1 MFDFTHEEL
10 GLEKPTEPTPEAEK
24 TQDDWTKGV
33 TYRPDGTVVD
43 PKETRWLFEDRPTL
57 GEFTS
62 KMIGSGFDQVQGL
75 GMGVVGLAGDLAGSE
90 TVKQIGLEGLQR
102 NMQEA
107 AQARE
112 DVGMVENFDE
122 IDGVGSAGKF
132 VYGYMLEQLPQLLPN
147 IALGG
152 VGGIVGKQL
161 VKKGLQEVIETGVS
175 SGLTREAAEAA
186 VANAVATRG
195 GAKAFLT
202 GAVDQAAA
210 RQLMAKGFTREAT
223 EQSLGKIAA
232 GKLAPQAGV
241 AAGNIV
247 AGQAMSMGSIYGE
260 TEDASLAL
268 GYGAAAGAV
277 EGLADTVLFSPFTKR
292 AFGVDVAERIAK
304 NKSLPK
310 EIGKGFVKGVAVEG
324 PLEEYPQTYI
334 EQMARAEADPTFDI
348 NSEEAKRERL
358 NAMAVGSVV
367 GGTIGPV
374 GGALEALAPR
384 TKEALNRFTQKP
396 LSDPET
402 GLPTEPQG
410 PPPAR
415 EYDQEAVTL
424 EDGTVM
430 RRFKIAGTSQE
441 GWAVENAS
449 EEVRGKI
456 AKGGYMDDDKIILAP
471 GFTNSATLIQRAE
484 DARAKAL
491 GKIDDKEVDEK
502 APAPRSLSPF
512 KGIAELFDE
521 FNDDLKKAEI
531 EVFGAEAEP
540 DANVVKDFG
549 IATPVKFKPA
559 PEALGRRVRYEGYE
573 GVLAQDGERYK
584 LRVDDKT
591 DVELPAN
598 AEVETAAPVPVSPLR
613 GDTAL
618 TTTVRT
624 DGSSDLVKDFG
635 IKSQDG
641 QTAKSPGSYPGA
653 EGSTPSPA
661 TPDID
666 AINEIAKATLDL
678 EPVGIVDALEEV
690 SKTEALDDNA
700 ISLLDDAQRALED
713 GITQIESRDLSPDAK
728 KKATDSLYAKLDQVD
743 RIQQRFVPDKEPST
757 KLSPAPLEKELEA
770 AQVEYERKLA
780 EQQQATKQATED
792 RTPEQTQAFVAGLKQ
807 GDQVIV
813 DLDGSDDIVGSV
825 EGTTDEGALIVRDK
839 KTKKPRAVSK
849 TMQDRVALAPEQIAQ
864 PTLETVAQAALGPK
878 PTRETLTRAG
888 FAPTE
893 EVISEKVGDTV
904 HASVPVFNFTAP
916 KDRVDQRKL
925 PLKATFYA
933 EEGGTPAPR
942 FFYEHTNDTTKQ
954 PETQVRDMLRAM
966 DRGYEV
972 RIPNNVEAPLGVQT
986 TPVEGTNYRV
996 VTAIQDFR
1004 WTGANANLGSF
1015 VWGNRGLRHLESGRE
1030 GTGTFSD
1037 LWQKNS
1043 DIQAQRGARSQQI
1056 NQTLQERGTDAT
1068 TGAAK
1073 RAQGFNDIA
1082 TSIYTAIFGGDYGAR
1097 INYIVEGDELSGA
1110 SREARDDFRDKA
1122 TNKLINAI
1130 GNAGLDKIE
1139 ISPEQRP
1146 LIQTTIDAYLE
1157 KQSAE
1162 KSKTIEGG
1170 KLGPEGIIE
1179 LKEVLLD
1186 DEAGTIANLNSRIKA
1201 ATKDTPPAEY
1211 RRLVQEKKKFLKEA
1225 EQSPQGQTVNTTL
1238 DALQRVAMFSNPT
1251 TQQSVLAQAKSD
1263 ALEKAGARPS
1273 APVSLDAPVSDES
1286 GAVLGDF
1293 VTGKGT
1299 GLSGATSAATEA
1311 KDFEAE
1317 QGEVSEEEAKVI
1329 EAQKK
1334 EAAEIVDTISDS
1346 DRLEIFVESLSPL
1359 EKIAYNYLSTA
1370 DTPAWRSRKQKLY
1383 GQLED
1388 QIEDPDEFIRDTEEK
1403 IADFARRA
1411 AERAGG
1417 KTFSPAVRS
1426 ERQTRGAAGLEG
1438 GTLNR
1443 TSTTESVRRIKRRFL
1458 QARAGLTDEQI
1469 VAMADDEIDRAF
1481 LAFNSR
1487 ADESKAAKAQD
1498 AVVSVAPGIEDL
1510 LTRSSGELLAGYAEQ
1525 VREAAEAGDMG
1536 AVRDANFAELVRLG
1550 AFASTREFLSRVSDP
1565 KNGLPRDMQLRAKA
1579 FLGLEKRGFK
1589 LDAIEIQAANFLKT
1603 GTPDRASW
1611 AGLLGRSADY
1621 KSFGVYINL
1630 DQAHD
1635 RGTAAQTILH
1645 ELSHAATLAKINGQ
1659 AKLTPDEK
1667 QAIADLN
1674 AMRRRAILRA
1684 GDASPTVKAEA
1695 EAKGITDP
1703 RDRTAFYEKR
1713 LRELSSTD
1721 PEFRD
1726 YNGLANLD
1734 EFVVELTGSPDFLDL
1749 LRRLGFGGAD
1759 TDRKSLGGM
1768 IRDAFKAILKLVA
1781 PGISAT
1787 SEIGKAFTDSWNL
1800 TYAGSKPVVSPGEL
1814 LQATRGITEV
1824 KEAAPVPKKGTKK
1837 KSTTVEAAAPQ
1848 GKAAETQTETS
1859 TAKTPASVS
1868 PKAPQGGKGSVTS
1881 DNDKATTQTPESNNQ
1896 PSAQPE
1902 PKNPE
1907 VPEAGGAG
1915 EGSGAAVEAK
1925 PKRGKGRPT
1934 KREMRD
1940 ETKLPVSREE
1950 FEAEMAQG
1958 EMTPEEREAEFKEAP
1973 QSPAAKP
1980 RVVKA
1985 ALTDD
1990 ERDLAE
1996 LRASNMEDILFYN
2009 GITEQQY
2016 YTLVGEGILTPKE
2029 IESGYMQ
2036 NVPQMLSNISGDE
2049 SQPGPLRHVAQM
2061 LLDLGFDFSKVRFRV
2076 AETADAQAEGG
2087 WAGLYRA
2094 GTSAR
2099 SGEISIN
2106 MDSDHRGGVAQSIVH
2121 EALHHVF
2128 FWKTQKGYPLN
2139 RVERA
2144 AFNDLQK
2151 IFKQAERAALGRYAR
2166 GGETIGQARARLAPG
2181 DLFYGLTN
2189 VDEFITEILTNPEFQ
2204 VFLQQ
2209 VPPMQSLPKK
2219 GGYIRNLLDQIFSYF
2234 RDFIYGRDVSGDSL
2248 LTQGLDNVLAL
2259 IQTPQTES
2267 GVQRAMDQ
2275 MLGEPVARATYGGEK
2290 ADMPQ
2295 FMRDSLDSA
2304 RAMAAA
2310 GKTSEEI
2317 RAVTGWFPGKYD
2329 GKMRWEIPDKGAS
2342 LTDKWRQLKE
2352 PDLSDSER
2360 WATEGFASFEK
2371 GLNAIGLA
2379 DALDHPELFASY
2391 PELANVRVVKYKPIL
2406 DFLGA
2411 TQGSFNPATNTIN
2424 ITPGAENPLSTILH
2438 EAQHWIQSREGF
2450 GIGAA
2455 PESVVNLISPE
2466 QKKVIASEIKENAAA
2481 LTKEKEKELVKAEQL
2496 MDVINRIDPN
2506 GFDEAVKNLKKAEK
2520 TFRRQELANKFLKS
2534 IGLRQK
2540 YGAYEA
2546 VNTARNNLRKIAGFS
2561 DLESTK
2567 EARELFDR
2575 SWHILGPVQDADS
2588 YDKLKREAEEKET
2601 RAKKDYERIQK
2612 TIQEAGKDE
2621 ESFLNA
2627 LNTFPSIS
2635 YDLYRKVSGEIES
2648 RDVQARMDF
2657 TETQRKAAEP
2667 YSSENIAPEDAIIIQ
2682 ASPAPMSPAG
2692 DLKKTVAKLTGKE
2705 IITTPSG
2712 GTYEK
2717 GGLLSTDGKLDKRA
2731 GDRWRKRNMKIG
2743 AQERMVNLAV
2753 QKLVAAVKGERKAG
2767 REVSTDLMNTALG
2780 NLDNPLTRPQRN
2792 EVEALRAEAKEA
2804 KPKQREA
2811 IEKEANELEAA
2822 YMAKN
2827 REAFKVRQAQALAQ
2841 LPEDVAEA
2849 ISEMT
2854 QHITALSSALKASGI
2869 VEPGLGA
2876 TIDANLG
2883 IYLHRSYEIFD
2894 NPKWKEAVLKN
2905 EKIINDAQNL
2915 LRRNIE
2921 GRNADKLIAQAAE
2934 QGGIL
2939 PRAEAM
2945 RQARGTAKQEEVD
2958 RMLEQLLA
2966 VGEESLGGVILKGR
2980 IPGQMDLS
2988 ILDSR
2993 GNITPEIQALW
3004 GRYEDPTINYAKT
3017 ALKITTLLEN
3027 NAFLGDLRALGLKEG
3042 WLHEGA
3048 DHPPGYLKIS
3058 SDNNKSL
3065 APIAG
3070 LYGNRD
3076 LVEAL
3081 YAMYPQNGVEEN
3093 YAWVGFFSK
3102 LTGVSMASKTVLSA
3116 AAHVRNFAGNF
3127 LNLAASGNLG
3137 INDLPFVS
3145 GGRYKKALNL
3155 TIRSTFSNMS
3165 AQQFKDTIKELTE
3178 LGVLNE
3184 SLTSGLLKDLIGTK
3198 RVAGNALA
3206 FSDSITDR
3214 LLKKPA
3220 AAIWDVA
3227 QKSYGSGDEFF
3238 KVVIYLSEMEKYRKA
3253 MPEWSEQQLKENAAK
3268 IARDVHWTYSLSP
3281 VAVGKIKQFPFVAPF
3296 ITFTTEVIRTTR
3308 NTMALAYNEIK
3319 EGNRTGNKEL
3329 SAIGW
3334 KRVRGM
3340 TIAALAPSAAASAIG
3355 AMAGI
3360 SGEDDDD
3367 LRRFLPDWQKNS
3379 QLLVFKNS
3387 DGKVSFIDVSYLDP
3401 YEYWKRPVTAFLR
3414 ALAAPDDS
3422 SAMERITE
3430 GAVQAGAQLINPFAS
3445 EQILSGAIL
3454 DLARNQKQNGQE
3466 VWNPEDTGMR
3476 VAAKVG
3482 DHLWNAFEPGT
3493 LTSSGRVLDAALG
3506 NVSDSGRSYGLFN
3519 ELASVG
3525 LGQRISELDVTQ
3537 ALGFKTSQANRALR
3551 DASSLFTR
3559 EFSSKGTRSEDQI
3572 MDAYAR
3578 ANDATFEITKGFRED
3593 VDAAMRLSGMS
3604 AKQMKEILAAG
3615 GMGKEKIK
3623 MVQTGRFTRYT
3634 PSEQQ
3639 IKLAKSLGNQDRIQA
3654 ARRAESGVP
3663 RTAELR

>member
-1 MFDFTHEEL
+1 MISSDSYTPLNQVLGEDDLKEL
-10 GLEKPTEPTPEAEK
+10 FPEKPTQESQEI
-24 TQDDWTKGV
+24 KGV
-33 TYRPDGTVVD
+33 LYDTDGNVVKD
-43 PKETRWLFEDRPTL
+43 PSRWGKEPPTL

-62 KMIGSGFDQVQGL
+62 KMIGSGVDQVQGL
-75 GMGVVGLAGDLAGSE
+75 GMGVVGLAGDLVGSE
-90 TVKQIGLEGLQR
+90 TVKQIGLEGFQR

-112 DVGMVENFDE
+112 DVGMVDFDE
-122 IDGVGSAGKF
+122 IDGVGNAGKWA
-132 VYGYMLEQLPQLLPN
+132 YGTLLEQLPQLLPT
-147 IALGG
+147 IGLGG
-152 VGGIVGKQL
+152 AGGIAGKQL
-161 VKKGLQEVIETGVS
+161 VKKGLQEVIETGVA

-202 GAVDQAAA
+202 GAVDKAAA
-210 RQLMAKGFTREAT
+210 GQLMRGGFTREAT

-241 AAGNIV
+241 AAGNIA

-260 TEDASLAL
+260 TEDAGLAV

-292 AFGVDVAERIAK
+292 AFGVDVAERVAK
-304 NKSLPK
+304 NQSLSK

-358 NAMAVGSVV
+358 NAMAAGSVV

-396 LSDPET
+396 LTDAET
-402 GLPTEPQG
+402 GLPAEPQG

-415 EYDQEAVTL
+415 EYDQEPVTL

-441 GWAVENAS
+441 GWAVENAPQG
-449 EEVRGKI
+449 VRDEI
-456 AKGGYMDDDKIILAP
+456 AKGGYMDDDKLILAP
-471 GFTNSATLIQRAE
+471 GFTPSATLIQRAE

-491 GKIDDKEVDEK
+491 GKIDDKEADEK
-502 APAPRSLSPF
+502 TTPKNLTPF
-512 KGIAELFDE
+512 RFD
-521 FNDDLKKAEI
+521 DSGS
-531 EVFGAEAEP
+531 EVEP
-540 DANVVKDFG
+540 DPNADVIKDFG
-549 IATPVKFKPA
+549 IATPPVKFKPA
-559 PEALGRRVRYEGYE
+559 PEALGRRVRFEGYE

-591 DVELPAN
+591 EVELPAN

-618 TTTVRT
+618 TTAVRT
-624 DGSSDLVKDFG
+624 DESGDLVNDFG
-635 IKSQDG
+635 IKPQDG
-641 QTAKSPGSYPGA
+641 QTAKSSGSYPEA

-661 TPDID
+661 TNQDLD

-743 RIQQRFVPDKEPST
+743 RIQQRLVPDKEPSA
-757 KLSPAPLEKELEA
+757 KLPPPPLEKELEA
-770 AQVEYERKLA
+770 AQAEYERKLA

-813 DLDGSDDIVGSV
+813 DNGGGSNDLVGRV
-825 EGTTDEGALIVRDK
+825 EGRTDEGAVIVRDK
-839 KTKKPRAVSK
+839 KTKKARVVSPA
-849 TMQDRVALAPEQIAQ
+849 MQDRLALAPEDLAVPSLVRVIQN
-864 PTLETVAQAALGPK
+864 ALGVK
-878 PTRETLTRAG
+878 PTAKTLTSLG
-888 FAPTE
+888 FTPTE
-893 EVISEKVGDTV
+893 EVISEKVESTV
-904 HASVPVFNFTAP
+904 HTESPVYSFKAP
-916 KDRVDQRKL
+916 KDRVDQR
-925 PLKATFYA
+925 PLDLRATFYKDKKTG
-933 EEGGTPAPR
+933 ETVPNL
-942 FFYEHTNDTTKQ
+942 FYEHTNDTTKQ

-972 RIPNNVEAPLGVQT
+972 RISNNIEAPLGVQT

-1004 WTGANANLGSF
+1004 WSGARLGSF
-1015 VWGNRGLRHLESGRE
+1015 VWGNRGLRDETGAE
-1030 GTGTFSD
+1030 GVGTFSD
-1037 LWQKNS
+1037 LWQRNS
-1043 DIQAQRGARSQQI
+1043 DIQAQRGARSQKN
-1056 NQTLQERGTDAT
+1056 NQTRQERGTDAT
-1068 TGAAK
+1068 TGAAE
-1073 RAQGFNDIA
+1073 RAASLNEIGTA
-1082 TSIYTAIFGGDYGAR
+1082 IYTAIEGKYRASIDSMVKGDA
-1097 INYIVEGDELSGA
+1097 LSGV
-1110 SREARDDFRDKA
+1110 SDEVRENFRDDA
-1122 TNKLINAI
+1122 TNKLFNAL
-1130 GNAGLDKIE
+1130 GRAGVSEPITLT
-1139 ISPEQRP
+1139 PEQQS
-1146 LIQTTIDAYLE
+1146 LVNATIQAYIGR
-1157 KQSAE
+1157 QRAG
-1162 KSKTIEGG
+1162 EGG
-1170 KLGPEGIIE
+1170 KKGE
-1179 LKEVLLD
+1179 LPQTK
-1186 DEAGTIANLNSRIKA
+1186 LNSIKKELLGD
-1201 ATKDTPPAEY
+1201 ATVKTTP
-1211 RRLVQEKKKFLKEA
+1211 EA
-1225 EQSPQGQTVNTTL
+1225 LAVNATL
-1238 DALQRVAMFSNPT
+1238 NALQKVAMFSNPR
-1251 TQQSVLAQAKSD
+1251 TQQSALDQSKASVLK
-1263 ALEKAGARPS
+1263 KAASRPK
-1273 APVSLDAPVSDES
+1273 AAVSLETKVGDES
-1286 GAVLGDF
+1286 GTALGEF
-1293 VTGKGT
+1293 VTAGT
-1299 GLSGATSAATEA
+1299 SGGAVATEA
-1311 KDFEAE
+1311 KPNKELEPA
-1317 QGEVSEEEAKVI
+1317 QGAPSEEQLATI
-1329 EAQKK
+1329 EEQKK
-1334 EAAEIVDTISDS
+1334 ENSEIVRSLGENFNEELKDF
-1346 DRLEIFVESLSPL
+1346 ENSLSPL
-1359 EKIAYNYLSTA
+1359 EKIAYDLLTAA
-1370 DTPAWRSRKQKLY
+1370 DTSAQKQKLY

-1388 QIEDPDEFIRDTEEK
+1388 RIEDPDEIIADIKEK
-1403 IADFARRA
+1403 IAGLARRA
-1411 AERAGG
+1411 SGR
-1417 KTFSPAVRS
+1417 TYSPAVS
-1426 ERQTRGAAGLEG
+1426 TERNSSVRPAGLEG
-1438 GTLNR
+1438 GTLTR
-1443 TSTTESVRRIKRRFL
+1443 ASTTESVRRIKRRFL

-1469 VAMADDEIDRAF
+1469 VAMGDDEIDRAF

-1487 ADESKAAKAQD
+1487 ADESRAAKAQD
-1498 AVVSVAPGIEDL
+1498 AVVSVALGVEDL
-1510 LTRSSGELLAGYAEQ
+1510 QALSTDALLAEYAKQ
-1525 VREAAEAGDMG
+1525 VREAAESGDMG
-1536 AVRDANFAELVRLG
+1536 KVRDANFAELVRLG
-1550 AFASTREFLSRVSDP
+1550 AFASTREFLSRTADP
-1565 KNGLPRDMQLRAKA
+1565 KNKLPRDMQLRAKA

-1621 KSFGVYINL
+1621 KSFGVYLNL

-1645 ELSHAATLAKINGQ
+1645 ELGHIPVMLKKHGVIKT
-1659 AKLTPDEK
+1659 TPEEK
-1667 QAIADLN
+1667 QALADLES
-1674 AMRRRAILRA
+1674 MRRRAILRA

-1695 EAKGITDP
+1695 EAQGITDP
-1703 RDRTAFYEKR
+1703 RDRTAFYETR

-1726 YNGLANLD
+1726 YNGLTRD
-1734 EFVVELTGSPDFLDL
+1734 EFEVEMTGSPEFLDL
-1749 LRRLGFGGAD
+1749 LRRLGFGGVDA
-1759 TDRKSLGGM
+1759 DRKSLGGM
-1768 IRDAFKAILKLVA
+1768 IRDAFQAILKLIA
-1781 PGISAT
+1781 PGISAS

-1824 KEAAPVPKKGTKK
+1824 KEAAPVPKKGTVK
-1837 KSTTVEAAAPQ
+1837 KSQKAAPQ
-1848 GKAAETQTETS
+1848 GKTN
-1859 TAKTPASVS
+1859 
-1868 PKAPQGGKGSVTS
+1868 KGSTTS
-1881 DNDKATTQTPESNNQ
+1881 DNNNAEAATQTPESNNQ
-1896 PSAQPE
+1896 PTE
-1902 PKNPE
+1902 TPKPANPE
-1907 VPEAGGAG
+1907 VPEARGTG
-1915 EGSGAAVEAK
+1915 EGSGTPVAEQ
-1925 PKRGKGRPT
+1925 PKRGRGRPP

-1940 ETKLPVSREE
+1940 ATKLPVSREE

-1958 EMTPEEREAEFKEAP
+1958 EMTPEERDAEFDEAP

-1980 RVVKA
+1980 RVVQ

-1996 LRASNMEDILFYN
+1996 RRASNMEDILFYN

-2016 YTLVGEGILTPKE
+2016 YTLIGEGILTPKE
-2029 IESGYMQ
+2029 IEAGYMQ
-2036 NVPQMLSNISGDE
+2036 DVPQMLSNIAGDE
-2049 SQPGPLRHVAQM
+2049 TQPGPLRHVAQM

-2106 MDSDHRGGVAQSIVH
+2106 MDSPHRGGVAQSIVH

-2151 IFKQAERAALGRYAR
+2151 IFKQAERAALGRYTR
-2166 GGETIGQARARLAPG
+2166 TGESIGQARARQTPG

-2204 VFLQQ
+2204 VFLQE

-2234 RDFIYGRDVSGDSL
+2234 RDFVYGRDVSGDSL
-2248 LTQGLDNVLAL
+2248 LAQGLDNVLAL

-2267 GVQRAMDQ
+2267 GVQRAMGE
-2275 MLGEPVARATYGGEK
+2275 MLGEPVARAT
-2290 ADMPQ
+2290 MPQ
-2295 FMRDSLDSA
+2295 AAPIERYGDALLRIARERGSNLFFLPYNAPGADSKNLKTVLDSFGGVA
-2304 RAMAAA
+2304 QFSVLES
-2310 GKTSEEI
+2310 T
-2317 RAVTGWFPGKYD
+2317 D
-2329 GKMRWEIPDKGAS
+2329 GQKFVS
-2342 LTDKWRQLKE
+2342 LTDDLKVGDSVLVPGHFLLEGADNSTVTSAKITAIQDGVATVQEEDLRTNASALKSYPIGQIVKQKGFIRVESQPPGRFVIDSSQGANMSDSIYQGIYRWAKNNGAKIVPDSSTSFMGNMRRNAHQLSSALREQSAEHFVPTDDQLSKMFPDKPE
-2352 PDLSDSER
+2352 DKRLLWWNSRNTPQRVEALARAEVNYVEQLVPDLVQLIYDPTSDSIMEAGESLDNER
-2360 WATEGFASFEK
+2360 GRQR
-2371 GLNAIGLA
+2371 
-2379 DALDHPELFASY
+2379 
-2391 PELANVRVVKYKPIL
+2391 VREIL
-2406 DFLGA
+2406 DQAKRRGVFDTNRFGRRTAYRYLAAKSWLSASQEQPWRSGGLGSSG
-2411 TQGSFNPATNTIN
+2411 T
-2424 ITPGAENPLSTILH
+2424 LD
-2438 EAQHWIQSREGF
+2438 
-2450 GIGAA
+2450 
-2455 PESVVNLISPE
+2455 
-2466 QKKVIASEIKENAAA
+2466 NA
-2481 LTKEKEKELVKAEQL
+2481 
-2496 MDVINRIDPN
+2496 
-2506 GFDEAVKNLKKAEK
+2506 F
-2520 TFRRQELANKFLKS
+2520 
-2534 IGLRQK
+2534 
-2540 YGAYEA
+2540 
-2546 VNTARNNLRKIAGFS
+2546 
-2561 DLESTK
+2561 
-2567 EARELFDR
+2567 
-2575 SWHILGPVQDADS
+2575 
-2588 YDKLKREAEEKET
+2588 
-2601 RAKKDYERIQK
+2601 
-2612 TIQEAGKDE
+2612 
-2621 ESFLNA
+2621 
-2627 LNTFPSIS
+2627 
-2635 YDLYRKVSGEIES
+2635 
-2648 RDVQARMDF
+2648 
-2657 TETQRKAAEP
+2657 
-2667 YSSENIAPEDAIIIQ
+2667 
-2682 ASPAPMSPAG
+2682 MSPAG

-2731 GDRWRKRNMKIG
+2731 GDRWRKRSMKIG
-2743 AQERMVNLAV
+2743 AQERLVNLAV

-2767 REVSTDLMNTALG
+2767 REVSMDLMNTALG
-2780 NLDNPLTRPQRN
+2780 NLDNPLTQAQRA
-2792 EVEALRAEAKEA
+2792 EVKALRANAAQAKG
-2804 KPKQREA
+2804 KQREA
-2811 IEKEANELEAA
+2811 LEQEANELEGA

-2841 LPEDVAEA
+2841 LHPDVAEA

-2894 NPKWKEAVLKN
+2894 DPKWKDAIRKN
-2905 EKIINDAQNL
+2905 ERVMSDAQSL
-2915 LRRNIE
+2915 IRRQIE
-2921 GRNADKLIAQAAE
+2921 SRNADKLIALAAE
-2934 QGGIL
+2934 EGGIL
-2939 PRAEAM
+2939 PRAEALK
-2945 RQARGTAKQEEVD
+2945 QARGTAKQEEVD
-2958 RMLEQLLA
+2958 RTIEQLLT

-2993 GNITPEIQALW
+2993 GNISPEIQALW

-3027 NAFLGDLRALGLKEG
+3027 NAFLGDLRSLGLKEG
-3042 WLHEGA
+3042 WLHEGD

-3058 SDNNKSL
+3058 SDNNRSL

-3081 YAMYPQNGVEEN
+3081 YAMYPPQGIAEN
-3093 YAWVGFFSK
+3093 YEWVRFFSK

-3137 INDLPFVS
+3137 INDILD
-3145 GGRYKKALNL
+3145 GKRYKKAFDL

-3206 FSDSITDR
+3206 FSDAITDR

-3253 MPEWSEQQLKENAAK
+3253 MPQWSEQQLKENAAK

-3340 TIAALAPSAAASAIG
+3340 TIAALAPSGIASALG
-3355 AMAGI
+3355 LMAGI

-3379 QLLVFKNS
+3379 QLLVFKNK
-3387 DGKVSFIDVSYLDP
+3387 DGKVSFVDVSYLDP

-3430 GAVQAGAQLINPFAS
+3430 GAVQAGAQLLNPFAA
-3445 EQILSGAIL
+3445 EQILSGALL

-3466 VWNPEDTGMR
+3466 VWNPEDTGAR
-3476 VAAKVG
+3476 IASKIG

-3493 LTSSGRVLDAALG
+3493 LTSFGRIKDAALG
-3506 NVSDSGRSYGLFN
+3506 NVSDSGRSFGLGN
-3519 ELASVG
+3519 EVASVL
-3525 LGQRISELDVTQ
+3525 LGQRVSELDVTQ

-3551 DASSLFTR
+3551 DASALFTR
-3559 EFSSKGTRSEDQI
+3559 EFSSKGTRSEEQI

-3578 ANDATFEITKGFRED
+3578 ANDATFEITKAFRED

-3604 AKQMKEILAAG
+3604 VKQMREILSAG

-3654 ARRAESGVP
+3654 ARQAENEVP

>member
-62 KMIGSGFDQVQGL
+62 KMIGAGVDQVQGL

-90 TVKQIGLEGLQR
+90 TVKQIGLEGFQS

-112 DVGMVENFDE
+112 DVGMVDFDE
-122 IDGVGSAGKF
+122 IDGVGNAGKWA
-132 VYGYMLEQLPQLLPN
+132 YGTLLEQLPQLLPT
-147 IALGG
+147 IGLGG
-152 VGGIVGKQL
+152 AGGIVGKQL
-161 VKKGLQEVIETGVS
+161 VKKGLQEVIETGVA

-202 GAVDQAAA
+202 GAADKSAA
-210 RQLMAKGFTREAT
+210 RQLMEGGLTREAT

-241 AAGNIV
+241 AAGNIA

-260 TEDASLAL
+260 TEDAGLAV

-304 NKSLPK
+304 NQSPLK

-358 NAMAVGSVV
+358 NAMAAGSVV

-396 LSDPET
+396 LTDVET
-402 GLPTEPQG
+402 GLPAEPQG

-415 EYDQEAVTL
+415 EYDQEPVTL

-491 GKIDDKEVDEK
+491 GKIDDKEVDEET
-502 APAPRSLSPF
+502 PAPRSLSPF

-521 FNDDLKKAEI
+521 FNDDLKKAEA
-531 EVFGAEAEP
+531 EVLA
-540 DANVVKDFG
+540 
-549 IATPVKFKPA
+549 PA
-559 PEALGRRVRYEGYE
+559 PDLKSALGRRVRYEGYE
-573 GVLAQDGERYK
+573 GVLAQDGERFKIRLDYK
-584 LRVDDKT
+584 TEVEIPADAKVEELPDEVAAAPEASKT
-591 DVELPAN
+591 DIP
-598 AEVETAAPVPVSPLR
+598 
-613 GDTAL
+613 
-618 TTTVRT
+618 
-624 DGSSDLVKDFG
+624 
-635 IKSQDG
+635 QDG

-743 RIQQRFVPDKEPST
+743 RIQQRFVPDKEPSA

-807 GDQVIV
+807 GDKVIV
-813 DLDGSDDIVGSV
+813 DLDGSNDYAGTV
-825 EGTTDEGALIVRDK
+825 EGKTDEGAVIVRDK
-839 KTKKPRAVSK
+839 KTKKTRVVSPA
-849 TMQDRVALAPEQIAQ
+849 MQDRVALAPEELVVPSLVRVIQN
-864 PTLETVAQAALGPK
+864 ALGVK
-878 PTRETLTRAG
+878 PTAKTLTSLG
-888 FAPTE
+888 FTPTE
-893 EVISEKVGDTV
+893 EVISEKVESTV
-904 HASVPVFNFTAP
+904 HTESPVYAFKAP
-916 KDRVDQRKL
+916 SKINGKKDHVDQR
-925 PLKATFYA
+925 PLDLRATFYKDNKSG
-933 EEGGTPAPR
+933 ETVPNL
-942 FFYEHTNDTTKQ
+942 FYEHTNDTTKQ

-972 RIPNNVEAPLGVQT
+972 RLSNNVEAPLGVQT

-996 VTAIQDFR
+996 VTGIQDFR
-1004 WTGANANLGSF
+1004 WDGARLGSF
-1015 VWGNRGLRHLESGRE
+1015 VWGDRGLRDESGAE
-1030 GTGTFSD
+1030 GKGTFSD

-1043 DIQAQRGARSQQI
+1043 DIQAQRGARSQKN
-1056 NQTLQERGTDAT
+1056 NQTRQERGTDAT

-1073 RAQGFNDIA
+1073 RAQGFIEIG

-1139 ISPEQRP
+1139 ISPEEQP
-1146 LIQTTIDAYLE
+1146 LVKATIDAYLE

-1186 DEAGTIANLNSRIKA
+1186 DEAGTVAKLNAEIKA

-1225 EQSPQGQTVNTTL
+1225 EQSPQGQAVNATL

-1251 TQQSVLAQAKSD
+1251 TQQSVLAQAKAD
-1263 ALEKAGARPS
+1263 ALKKAGARPK
-1273 APVSLDAPVSDES
+1273 AAVSLDAPVGDES

-1311 KDFEAE
+1311 KSNEELEAQ

-1329 EAQKK
+1329 EAQEK
-1334 EAAEIVDTISDS
+1334 EAAEIVDSIDNIDET
-1346 DRLEIFVESLSPL
+1346 LESFESSLSPL
-1359 EKIAYNYLSTA
+1359 EKIAYDWLTTA
-1370 DTPAWRSRKQKLY
+1370 NTPAWRARKQKLY

-1388 QIEDPDEFIRDTEEK
+1388 QIEDPEEFIRDTEEK
-1403 IADFARRA
+1403 IAGFARRA
-1411 AERAGG
+1411 AG
-1417 KTFSPAVRS
+1417 KTLSPAVSS
-1426 ERQTRGAAGLEG
+1426 ERNSSVRPAAGLEG

-1458 QARAGLTDEQI
+1458 QARAGLSDEQI
-1469 VAMADDEIDRAF
+1469 VAMADDEIDRTF

-1550 AFASTREFLSRVSDP
+1550 AFASTREFLTRVADP
-1565 KNGLPRDMQLRAKA
+1565 KNKLPRDMQLRAKA

-1645 ELSHAATLAKINGQ
+1645 ELGHIPVMLKKHGVIKT
-1659 AKLTPDEK
+1659 TPEEK
-1667 QAIADLN
+1667 QALADLN
-1674 AMRRRAILRA
+1674 TMRRRAILRA
-1684 GDASPTVKAEA
+1684 GDASPTIKAEA

-1703 RDRTAFYEKR
+1703 RDRTAFYETR

-1734 EFVVELTGSPDFLDL
+1734 EFVVEMTGSPEFLDL

-1759 TDRKSLGGM
+1759 TTRKTLGGM
-1768 IRDAFKAILKLVA
+1768 IRDAFQAILKLIA
-1781 PGISAT
+1781 PGISAS

-1837 KSTTVEAAAPQ
+1837 KSTTVDAAAPQ

-1881 DNDKATTQTPESNNQ
+1881 DNDKATPQTPESNNQ
-1896 PSAQPE
+1896 ATAIE
-1902 PKNPE
+1902 E
-1907 VPEAGGAG
+1907 T
-1915 EGSGAAVEAK
+1915 
-1925 PKRGKGRPT
+1925 KRGRGRPT
-1934 KREMRD
+1934 KREMR
-1940 ETKLPVSREE
+1940 EATALPTSKEA
-1950 FEAEMAQG
+1950 FEAEMESEDGLTA
-1958 EMTPEEREAEFKEAP
+1958 EDRAYIEKVRALEEKGVKDAEGLTEAELGELT

-1996 LRASNMEDILFYN
+1996 RRASNMEDILFYN
-2009 GITEQQY
+2009 GIAKEDYDKLIDQ
-2016 YTLVGEGILTPKE
+2016 GILAPNE
-2029 IESGYMQ
+2029 IEAGYMQ

-2049 SQPGPLRHVAQM
+2049 MQPGPLRHVAQM

-2076 AETADAQAEGG
+2076 AETADTRAEDG
-2087 WAGLYRA
+2087 WAALYEA
-2094 GTSAR
+2094 GTSAK
-2099 SGEISIN
+2099 SGRISIN
-2106 MDSDHRGGVAQSIVH
+2106 MDSDHKGSVAQSIVH

-2128 FWKTQKGYPLN
+2128 YWKTQKGYPLN

-2151 IFKQAERAALGRYAR
+2151 IFKQAERIALGRHSR
-2166 GGETIGQARARLAPG
+2166 RGETIGQARARQTPG
-2181 DLFYGLTN
+2181 DLFYGLTDL
-2189 VDEFITEILTNPEFQ
+2189 DEFITEILTNPSFQ

-2209 VPPMQSLPKK
+2209 VPPMQGLPKK

-2234 RDFIYGRDVSGDSL
+2234 RDIIYGRDVSGDSL

-2267 GVQRAMDQ
+2267 GVQRAMGQ
-2275 MLGEPVARATYGGEK
+2275 MLGEPVARATMARKSKFTGQSLEELYSNSEGRK
-2290 ADMPQ
+2290 AWVDAARNLLGVRINPVEIPVISDR
-2295 FMRDSLDSA
+2295 FMRITDLPAAIRD
-2304 RAMAAA
+2304 MAIISDATNRLNKETDMA
-2310 GKTSEEI
+2310 GNDVFDTMTSEPEQ
-2317 RAVTGWFPGKYD
+2317 GNWYD
-2329 GKMRWEIPDKGAS
+2329 LDVSFRNSLRDLIVKRNEALNRIKDLTKG
-2342 LTDKWRQLKE
+2342 TYT
-2352 PDLSDSER
+2352 DSEIIQ
-2360 WATEGFASFEK
+2360 AT
-2371 GLNAIGLA
+2371 
-2379 DALDHPELFASY
+2379 
-2391 PELANVRVVKYKPIL
+2391 
-2406 DFLGA
+2406 
-2411 TQGSFNPATNTIN
+2411 
-2424 ITPGAENPLSTILH
+2424 
-2438 EAQHWIQSREGF
+2438 
-2450 GIGAA
+2450 
-2455 PESVVNLISPE
+2455 
-2466 QKKVIASEIKENAAA
+2466 
-2481 LTKEKEKELVKAEQL
+2481 
-2496 MDVINRIDPN
+2496 
-2506 GFDEAVKNLKKAEK
+2506 
-2520 TFRRQELANKFLKS
+2520 KS
-2534 IGLRQK
+2534 LP
-2540 YGAYEA
+2540 
-2546 VNTARNNLRKIAGFS
+2546 NTARIQA
-2561 DLESTK
+2561 E
-2567 EARELFDR
+2567 
-2575 SWHILGPVQDADS
+2575 DS
-2588 YDKLKREAEEKET
+2588 Y
-2601 RAKKDYERIQK
+2601 
-2612 TIQEAGKDE
+2612 
-2621 ESFLNA
+2621 
-2627 LNTFPSIS
+2627 
-2635 YDLYRKVSGEIES
+2635 IES
-2648 RDVQARMDF
+2648 RYKLDNPQKNWV
-2657 TETQRKAAEP
+2657 TE
-2667 YSSENIAPEDAIIIQ
+2667 
-2682 ASPAPMSPAG
+2682 APMSPAG
-2692 DLKKTVAKLTGKE
+2692 DLKKTVAKLTGQE

-2743 AQERMVNLAV
+2743 AQERMVNMAV

-2780 NLDNPLTRPQRN
+2780 NLDNPLTQPQRA
-2792 EVEALRAEAKEA
+2792 EVKALRANAAQAKG
-2804 KPKQREA
+2804 KQREA
-2811 IEKEANELEAA
+2811 LEKEANELEGA

-2841 LPEDVAEA
+2841 LHPDVAEA

-2854 QHITALSSALKASGI
+2854 QHITALSSALKAAGI
-2869 VEPGLGA
+2869 LEPGLGA

-2894 NPKWKEAVLKN
+2894 DPKFKDAIRKN
-2905 EKIINDAQNL
+2905 EKVMSDAQNL
-2915 LRRNIE
+2915 IRRQIE
-2921 GRNADKLIAQAAE
+2921 SRNADKLIALAAE
-2934 QGGIL
+2934 EGGIL
-2939 PRAEAM
+2939 PRAEALK
-2945 RQARGTAKQEEVD
+2945 QSRGTAKQEEVD
-2958 RMLEQLLA
+2958 RAIEKLLA

-2993 GNITPEIQALW
+2993 GNISPEIQALW

-3042 WLHEGA
+3042 WLHQGDE

-3058 SDNNKSL
+3058 SDNNRSL

-3081 YAMYPQNGVEEN
+3081 YAMYPPNGIAEN
-3093 YAWVGFFSK
+3093 YEWVRFFSK

-3137 INDLPFVS
+3137 INDILD

-3155 TIRSTFSNMS
+3155 TIRSTFSNMK
-3165 AQQFKDTIKELTE
+3165 AQEFKDTIKELTE

-3206 FSDSITDR
+3206 FSDAITN
-3214 LLKKPA
+3214 KIMSKPA
-3220 AAIWDVA
+3220 AFGNWIWDVA

-3238 KVVIYLSEMEKYRKA
+3238 KVVIYLSELEKYRKA

-3268 IARDVHWTYSLSP
+3268 IAREVHWTYSLSP

-3308 NTMALAYNEIK
+3308 NTMALAYSEIK

-3329 SAIGW
+3329 AAIGW

-3340 TIAALAPSAAASAIG
+3340 SIAALAPSIAASAIG

-3445 EQILSGAIL
+3445 EQILSGALL

-3493 LTSSGRVLDAALG
+3493 LTSAGRIKDAALG
-3506 NVSDSGRSYGLFN
+3506 NVSDSGRSYGLIN
-3519 ELASVG
+3519 EIASVG

-3559 EFSSKGTRSEDQI
+3559 EFSSKGTRSEEEI

-3578 ANDATFEITKGFRED
+3578 ANDATFEITKAFRED

-3663 RTAELR
+3663 RTSELR